1 MGTEETGKPDSAVG
15 FETLA
20 EALALFSALTPEQ
33 QRLTLARMRELT
45 VKIA

>member
-1 MGTEETGKPDSAVG
+1 MGTEETGKSDSAVG

-33 QRLTLARMRELT
+33 QRLTLARMRELAA
-45 VKIA
+45 KIA